1 MKGWHNDPYRHSL
14 AARGI
19 PTKPPS
25 YGKFSEMMLM
35 MEGRIPGMSPSQMR
49 ECESYW
55 IYDHGIKDGVAH
67 VSHLEDSMEFD
78 GITHYV
84 IRIVDA
90 MSGFEANDA
99 YEDKEQRKKI
109 ARDILVDMYNDIQL
123 GDVATTEAHSVARV
137 VSFPMDWDSYNT
149 GFHEGV
155 HNKLL
160 NEDMINWTTNEVHFR
175 IEEKLTR
182 RG

>member
-1 MKGWHNDPYRHSL
+1 
-14 AARGI
+14 
-19 PTKPPS
+19 
-25 YGKFSEMMLM
+25 M
-35 MEGRIPGMSPSQMR
+35 MEGRVPGMSASQMS

-55 IYDHGIKDGVAH
+55 TYDHGIKDGVAH
-67 VSHLEDSMEFD
+67 VSYLEDSMEFD

-99 YEDKEQRKKI
+99 YDDVEQRKKI
-109 ARDILVDMYNDIQL
+109 ARDVLVDMYNDIQL
-123 GDVATTEAHSVARV
+123 GKIPSEEGSEVASV

-149 GFHEGV
+149 GFYEGV
-155 HNKLL
+155 HKKLL
-160 NEDMINWTTNEVHFR
+160 SENMINQTTEEVRFR
-175 IEEKLTR
+175 LEEKLTR